1 MLFNLTNLPKRLVKV
16 YGFLSFAKNMGKN
29 ICKFMSEILNSKYC
43 QKILDHAKQSATDA
57 FKTSSKRI
65 IQKTVEVTRDLIGKR
80 IADTVTRSSK
90 TSPQNNSEKNEE
102 ILRGKYISLKLRQKI
117 IDDLRLK

>member
-1 MLFNLTNLPKRLVKV
+1 M
-16 YGFLSFAKNMGKN
+16 
-29 ICKFMSEILNSKYC
+29 
-43 QKILDHAKQSATDA
+43 DHATQSATDA
-57 FKTSSKRI
+57 FKTSSKRV
-65 IQKTVEVTRDLIGKR
+65 IQKTVEVTRDLIGKK
-80 IADTVTRSSK
+80 IADTIKRSSK